1 MRELNV
7 YYCSKCGHY
16 GFYQTSQK
24 AICAACE
31 NMMNLLPMCYKSF
44 MNMEYSMRDKI
55 IANQL
60 AGDLIP
66 SCSVVQRITALEN
79 GCDDRIITIQLKTR
93 IEELEANNEA
103 LRQKNLEQENTI
115 TWMHSM
121 IWDLAARLKHKE

>member
-16 GFYQTSQK
+16 GFYQTSQN
-24 AICAACE
+24 AVCPACDTI
-31 NMMNLLPMCYKSF
+31 MNLLPMCYKSF
-44 MNMEYSMRDKI
+44 MNLEYDMRDKI

-66 SCSVVQRITALEN
+66 HSSVVQRITALEK
-79 GCDDRIITIQLKTR
+79 GCNERLLTIRMKTH
-93 IEELEANNEA
+93 IEELEAKNEA

-121 IWDLAARLKHKE
+121 IWDLAARLNKKE